1 MKLRSS
7 VFICIFA
14 LVFMLVPRVFSQT
27 EQEDIKELKKQAP
40 KVFIDCNFCDI
51 DYIRREITFV
61 NYVRDRKEADVH
73 ILVTRLGTGS
83 GGWEY
88 TLAFIG
94 QKECEGMNNTLK
106 YYSHKDDTQ
115 DEIREGLVE
124 VIKKG
129 LMPYVANTP
138 IADRVSISFEE
149 EVEPT
154 DVEDKWNFW
163 VFSTSLSGFFDGEKT
178 SKYTSIHGSFS
189 AKRTTPEWKI
199 SASLSASFNESIFE
213 TEDMSLSSL
222 SESRSFSGLI
232 VKSIDEHWS
241 IGGYL
246 SASYSTYS
254 NINLRINPAPAIEY
268 NVFPYSQSTRRQLCF
283 LYRLG
288 YSYNDYIEET
298 VYGKTSESLWRG
310 SLSATFELKERWGEV
325 STTLTA
331 SHYFHDFRKNSLDV
345 FSELS
350 LRLFKGLRLSLWG
363 GYAAIHD
370 QLSLSGGGVTQ
381 EEIFLRRKELATTY
395 RYFFSVGFSYTFGS
409 IYSNVVNPRFGGGGG
424 SIIIY

>member
-1 MKLRSS
+1 MRIKSIVVISFCLLF
-7 VFICIFA
+7 VILA
-14 LVFMLVPRVFSQT
+14 PYLFSQT
-27 EQEDIKELKKQAP
+27 DQEDIKKIKKQAP
-40 KVFIDCNFCDI
+40 KVFIDCDFCDI
-51 DYIRREITFV
+51 DHIRREITFV

-94 QKECEGMNNTLK
+94 QKECEGMNNTLR

-115 DEIREGLVE
+115 DNIRTGFVKA
-124 VIKKG
+124 IKKG

-138 IADRVSISFEE
+138 IADRISISFEE

-178 SKYTSIHGSFS
+178 SKFTSVYGSFS

-199 SASLSASFNESIFE
+199 SASLSANFNKSIFE
-213 TEDMSLSSL
+213 TEEMSLSSS

-232 VKSIDEHWS
+232 VKSISEHWS

-268 NVFPYSQSTRRQLCF
+268 NVFPYSQSTRRQLSF

-288 YSYNDYIEET
+288 YNYNDYMEET

-310 SLSATFELKERWGEV
+310 SLSATLELKERWGEI
-325 STTLTA
+325 STTLTG

-370 QLSLSGGGVTQ
+370 QLSLPSEGATQ
-381 EEIFLRRKELATTY
+381 EEVLLRRRELATTY